1 MAGINQIKNVYE
13 SNWREGPDGSYDEFC
28 NMAFDDIRRKD
39 RICKYY
45 HIDL

>member
-1 MAGINQIKNVYE
+1 MVGISQIKNVYE
-13 SNWREGPDGSYDEFC
+13 SNWREGSDGSYDEFC
-28 NMAFDDIRRKD
+28 NMVFDDIWRKD